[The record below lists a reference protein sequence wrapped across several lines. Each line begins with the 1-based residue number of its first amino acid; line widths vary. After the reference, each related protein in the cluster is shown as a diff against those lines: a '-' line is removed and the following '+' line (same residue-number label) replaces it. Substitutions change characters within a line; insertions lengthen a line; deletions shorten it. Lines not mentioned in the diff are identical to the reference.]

1 MKYLIQQWK
10 KETVKGG
17 IYLLIG
23 LFLFSFACEK
33 CNDQKENLPAY
44 RIESTNQM
52 TVKIRTK
59 QVLNK
64 DEIISIT
71 SYLRDDYPS
80 DEQRMFEFRLEND
93 TFLKTVYYPSSE
105 STKEMCKDKDKKGRK
120 LEFRDDWDKF

>member
-1 MKYLIQQWK
+1 MKNPIQQWK
-10 KETVKGG
+10 KETVKGF
-17 IYLLIG
+17 IYLIIG

-44 RIESTNQM
+44 TIESTNQM
-52 TVKIRTK
+52 TVRIRTK

-64 DEIISIT
+64 NEIISIT

-80 DEQRMFEFRLEND
+80 DEPRMFEFRLEND

-120 LEFRDDWDKF
+120 LEFRDDWD